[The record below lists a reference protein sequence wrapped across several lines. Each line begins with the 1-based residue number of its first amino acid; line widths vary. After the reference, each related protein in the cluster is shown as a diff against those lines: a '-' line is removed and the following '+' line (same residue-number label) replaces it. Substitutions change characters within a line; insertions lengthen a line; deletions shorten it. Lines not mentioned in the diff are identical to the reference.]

1 MKEETTP
8 SGGFLDMQY
17 WKDDLQAAFVLF
29 PMSIAFGLGIASISG
44 FPPMA
49 GLVSAVVGMMAL
61 FLYGGSNIVICGAAA
76 ALAPILHGA
85 VMELG
90 HGDMTLGYQRT
101 LTVILLTGPIMF
113 LFGSMG
119 WTRKIASLLSHA
131 VVSGLLASIAI
142 ILATSRVST
151 FTGVSIEAKAPIDII
166 HEAIILGRVYAE
178 YDPRVLWTSLATF
191 VFLIALTALK
201 GRFAFFKRYPPQL
214 FAIFFV
220 LALGFVIPFEQSER
234 VAIPASLTS
243 FHLWPDLNFVAMW
256 KEGVLGVLIIAIFTL
271 TLVDSAETV
280 ATTMG
285 IDKLD
290 PLRRKSDLNRVVS
303 AMGLANFVSGLLGGL
318 SNIPGGAKST
328 MSAMVGAK
336 TRLVSL
342 FSIIFVIT
350 AVIFGRDVMNMI
362 PQSGLAMIIVF
373 TVFKMCA
380 PSIWRHF
387 YQAGPDQFL
396 VFLTTFA
403 VGVYSGHI
411 EEGLIAGVFLQFVS
425 VVVLSLYAVRNNRQG
440 MFKAVY
446 HVMWRLWTGPEIT
459 VRADPN
465 DVGVYH
471 VTISG
476 IYAFCHSLRLVV
488 DQVPK
493 GAKVVHFHIDE
504 DTYLLDG
511 GVLEHLHEL
520 SEEFKGVVNMPEE
533 LFRRLSRHHPHSTCF
548 RNQQVAGL
556 E

>member
-1 MKEETTP
+1 MR
-8 SGGFLDMQY
+8 F
-17 WKDDLQAAFVLF
+17 WRDDIQAAFVLF

-61 FLYGGSNIVICGAAA
+61 FFYGGSHIVICGAAA
-76 ALAPILHGA
+76 ALAPILYGA
-85 VMELG
+85 VVSLG

-101 LTVILLTGPIMF
+101 LTVILMTGPIMF
-113 LFGSMG
+113 LFGRMG
-119 WTRKIASLLSHA
+119 WTGKVASLLSHA
-131 VVSGLLASIAI
+131 VISGLLASIAI

-151 FTGVSIEAKAPIDII
+151 FTSVSIDAKAPIDILN
-166 HEAIILGRVYAE
+166 EAVVLGRVYAE
-178 YDPRVLWTSLATF
+178 YDPRVLWTSVATL
-191 VFLIALTALK
+191 VLLITLTMLK
-201 GRFAFFKRYPPQL
+201 GRYTFLKRYPPQL

-220 LALGFVIPFEQSER
+220 LALGLMIPFEQSER

-243 FHLWPDLNFVAMW
+243 FHLWPDFNFVAMW
-256 KEGVLGVLIIAIFTL
+256 EEGVLGVLIVAILTL
-271 TLVDSAETV
+271 TLVDSAESI

-290 PLRRKSDLNRVVS
+290 PLRRKSNLDRVVS
-303 AMGLANFVSGLLGGL
+303 AMGIANFASGLLGGL

-342 FSIIFVIT
+342 FSVIFVII
-350 AVIFGRDVMNMI
+350 AVIFGRDIMNMI

-396 VFLTTFA
+396 VFFTTFA
-403 VGVYSGHI
+403 VGAYTGHI
-411 EEGLIAGVFLQFVS
+411 EKGLVAGVLLQFLI
-425 VVVLSLYAVRNNRQG
+425 VVCLSLYVVRKSRRG
-440 MFKAVY
+440 MFEAVF

-459 VRADPN
+459 VRSDP
-465 DVGVYH
+465 DHDGVYH
-471 VTISG
+471 VTISRM
-476 IYAFCHSLRLVV
+476 YAFWHSLRLVV
-488 DQVPK
+488 DQVPE

-504 DTYLLDG
+504 DTYLVDG

-520 SEEFKGVVNMPEE
+520 SEEFKGRVNLPED
-533 LFRRLSRHHPHSTCF
+533 LFRRLSRHHQHSTCF
-548 RNQQVAGL
+548 RNQVAGM

>member
-1 MKEETTP
+1 MKEETGP
-8 SGGFLDMQY
+8 LGRLLDIQY
-17 WKDDLQAAFVLF
+17 WRDDLQAAFVLF

-85 VMELG
+85 VVELG
-90 HGDMTLGYQRT
+90 HGDMILGYQRT
-101 LTVILLTGPIMF
+101 LTVILMTGPIMF
-113 LFGSMG
+113 FFGHMG
-119 WTRKIASLLSHA
+119 WTEKIASLLSHA
-131 VVSGLLASIAI
+131 VISGLLASIAI

-151 FTGVSIEAKAPIDII
+151 FTGVSMDAKAPFDII
-166 HEAIILGRVYAE
+166 YEAVILGRVWAE
-178 YDPRVLWTSLATF
+178 YDPRVLWTSVATL
-191 VFLIALTALK
+191 VLLVLLTVLK
-201 GRFAFFKRYPPQL
+201 GRFAFLKRYPPQL

-234 VAIPASLTS
+234 VAIPADLTS
-243 FHLWPDLNFVAMW
+243 FHLWPDFNFVAMW
-256 KEGVLGVLIIAIFTL
+256 EEGVLGVLIMTVLVL
-271 TLVDSAETV
+271 TAVDSVESM

-342 FSIIFVIT
+342 FSIIFVIS

-380 PSIWRHF
+380 PSIWLHF
-387 YQAGPDQFL
+387 FKAGPDQFL
-396 VFLTTFA
+396 VFVSTFA
-403 VGVYSGHI
+403 VGAYTGHI
-411 EEGLIAGVFLQFVS
+411 EEGLIAGVLLQFLI
-425 VVVLSLYAVRNNRQG
+425 VVGLSLYAVQKSDKG
-440 MFKAVY
+440 MFKAVLQ
-446 HVMWRLWTGPEIT
+446 VMLRLWTGPEVT
-459 VRADPN
+459 VHQDP
-465 DVGVYH
+465 DQTRVYH

-476 IYAFCHSLRLVV
+476 IYAFCHSFQRVV
-488 DQVPK
+488 DLVP
-493 GAKVVHFHIDE
+493 ADAEVVHFHIDE
-504 DTYLLDG
+504 DTYLVDG
-511 GVLEHLHEL
+511 AVLEQLHEL
-520 SEEFKGVVNMPEE
+520 SEEFKGAVNLPEG
-533 LFRRLSRHHPHSTCF
+533 LFQRLTRHHPHSTHF
-548 RNQQVAGL
+548 RNTQVAGL